1 MNRRSFL
8 QSLVATA
15 VASGA
20 EPEHPNIVIILADDL
35 GYADLSCYGSP
46 YIRTPNLDRMA
57 SEGVRFTDFY
67 AQPLCGPS
75 RAALMTGC
83 YPVRNSLMFNH
94 LPHAKTGISA
104 NEITIGQQMK
114 KGGYATSIIGKWHLG
129 DAPPFLPTRHGFDSW
144 FGLPYSNDMWP
155 FHPKIVRTPGEDPR
169 LTAAR
174 ARAEITGFDGQGQTY
189 PVHWFPPLPLMENER
204 VIETN
209 PDEHLLTRR
218 YTDRAIEFVTANKS
232 RPFFLYLAHAMPHV
246 PLFAS
251 KPFEGKSRRGLY
263 GDAVSELDASTGEIM
278 SALKRLGLDERTLLV
293 FFSDNGPWL
302 PYGIDAGS
310 AGPLHGGKGS
320 PWEGSLRVPAIFR
333 WPGRI
338 PAGRV
343 SSEFAASID
352 LFPTFS
358 RLAGIAMP
366 QDRVIDGRDI
376 WPVLTDDRARSPH
389 EYFYI
394 YEGSIPYQPEK
405 GRPGNKRVLQAIR
418 GGRWKLH
425 VSPRNGSYVPSALYD
440 LYSDIGESKDVS
452 ARNPEIVARL
462 LNAGLSFDRDVREH
476 ARPLGQL
483 QEREK

>member
-1 MNRRSFL
+1 MKSTPLTRRTFL
-8 QSLVATA
+8 QSLVATTIA
-15 VASGA
+15 GGA
-20 EPEHPNIVIILADDL
+20 QPERPNIVVVLADDL
-35 GYADLSCYGSP
+35 GYGDLSCYGSP

-57 SEGVRFTDFY
+57 AEGVRFTDFY

-94 LPHAKTGISA
+94 LPRARTGIGG
-104 NEITIGQQMK
+104 NEITIGKQLK

-129 DAPPFLPTRHGFDSW
+129 EAPPFLPTRNGFDSY

-155 FHPKIVRTPGEDPR
+155 FHPKIVRTPGEDSR

-174 ARAEITGFDGQGQTY
+174 ARAEMTGYDGQGQTY
-189 PVHWFPPLPLMENER
+189 PVDWFPPLPLMENER

-209 PDEHLLTRR
+209 PDQRLLTRR
-218 YTDRAIEFVTANKS
+218 YTDRAVEFITANRS

-246 PLFAS
+246 PLSAS
-251 KPFEGKSRRGLY
+251 KPFEGKSGRGLY
-263 GDAVSELDASTGEIM
+263 EDAVGEIDSSTGEILA
-278 SALKRLGLDERTLLV
+278 ALKRLGIDERTLVV

-310 AGPLHGGKGS
+310 AGPLRGGKGS

-338 PAGRV
+338 PGGRV
-343 SSEFAASID
+343 CSEFAASID

-358 RLAGIAMP
+358 KLAGVPIP
-366 QDRVIDGRDI
+366 QDRVIDGKDI
-376 WPVLTDDRARSPH
+376 RPLFTDGGARSPH
-389 EYFYI
+389 DFFYI
-394 YEGSIPYQPEK
+394 YEGSIPYQPEL

-425 VSPRNGSYVPSALYD
+425 VAQTDGHYVPSALYD
-440 LYSDIGESKDVS
+440 LYTDIGESKDVS
-452 ARNPEIVARL
+452 GRNPDVVKRL
-462 LNAGLSFDRDVREH
+462 LQAGRAFDDDVRKH
-476 ARPLGQL
+476 ARPLGTL
-483 QEREK
+483 